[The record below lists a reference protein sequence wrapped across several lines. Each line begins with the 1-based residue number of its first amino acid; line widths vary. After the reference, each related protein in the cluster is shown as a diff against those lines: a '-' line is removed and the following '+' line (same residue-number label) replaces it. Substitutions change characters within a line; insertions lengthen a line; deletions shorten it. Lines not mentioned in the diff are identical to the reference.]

1 MIKGKEIF
9 PIFTFFL
16 FLALIGGVQHAL
28 AQDDLMNLLEEDE
41 EPRVEYTIAT
51 FKTTR
56 LLTGQSVE
64 IPAAGVLQYVIS
76 HRFARITSGFYDIFG
91 LDNATMRMGF
101 DYGIS
106 DRLAVGVGRSSFEKT
121 YDGYVKY
128 KLLRQSTGA
137 KNMPITLTGF
147 AGIAVKT
154 LKWPEPDRPNYF
166 TSRLYYTFQA
176 LIARKFNS
184 NLSLQLMPTLV
195 HRNLV
200 KTREDANDVFA
211 LGMGGRYK
219 VSGSLTINAEYYY
232 LFPGQIVSPVYGE
245 QVRNNL
251 SVGVDIETGGHVF
264 QLMFSNSRGMTEK
277 AFITETTGS
286 WLSTDIHFGFNINRV
301 FTIVDKHNRK
311 K

>member
-1 MIKGKEIF
+1 MIKGRTGIPLFGICLLFIF
-9 PIFTFFL
+9 M
-16 FLALIGGVQHAL
+16 GGIQNVS
-28 AQDDLMNLLEEDE
+28 AQDDLMNLLDEAE
-41 EPRVEYTIAT
+41 EPQVEYAIAT

-56 LLTGQSVE
+56 LLTGQSIE

-101 DYGIS
+101 DYGIT
-106 DRLAVGVGRSSFEKT
+106 DRLAAGVGRSSFEKT
-121 YDGYVKY
+121 YDGYIKY
-128 KLLRQSTGA
+128 KVLRQSKGA
-137 KNMPITLTGF
+137 QNMPVTLTGF
-147 AGIAVKT
+147 AGMAIKTVK
-154 LKWPEPDRPNYF
+154 WAEPDRPNYF

-211 LGMGGRYK
+211 MGVGGRYK
-219 VSGSLTINAEYYY
+219 LTGSLTVNAEYYY

-245 QVRNNL
+245 KVRNNL
-251 SVGVDIETGGHVF
+251 SIGVDIETGGHVF
-264 QLMFSNSRGMTEK
+264 QLMFSNSRGMVEK

-286 WLSTDIHFGFNINRV
+286 WLNTDIHFGFNINRV
-301 FTIVDKHNRK
+301 FTIVEKHNQRK
-311 K
+311 